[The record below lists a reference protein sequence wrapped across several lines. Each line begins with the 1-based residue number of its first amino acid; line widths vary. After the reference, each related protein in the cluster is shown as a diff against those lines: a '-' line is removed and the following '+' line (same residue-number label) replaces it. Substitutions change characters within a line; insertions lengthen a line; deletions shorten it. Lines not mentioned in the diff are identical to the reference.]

1 MEKYIISSVV
11 ENRSGVLARVTSL
24 FGRRGF
30 NIDSLTVSPTLDEAV
45 SRITMVVIGD
55 EYTLGQVLKQMG
67 KLEECIS
74 VVHIKEEEAHCREL
88 VLVKIAADQ
97 ATRESIREICSIY
110 GAGIINETEKT
121 VIVRMNGTP
130 TDVNKFLSV
139 ISNFDV
145 IESSRTGITAMY
157 KSDEVI

>member
-1 MEKYIISSVV
+1 MEKYIISAVV

-30 NIDSLTVSPTLDEAV
+30 NIDSLTVSPTIDESV

-55 EYTLGQVLKQMG
+55 EYVLDQVLKQMG

-74 VVHIKEEEAHCREL
+74 VVHIIEEEAHCREL
-88 VLVKIAADQ
+88 VLVKIAADLR
-97 ATRESIREICSIY
+97 TRETIREICSVY
-110 GAGIINETEKT
+110 GAGIINRTDKT
-121 VIVRMNGTP
+121 IIVRMNGTP
-130 TDVNKFLSV
+130 SDVNKFLAV

-157 KSDEVI
+157 KSDQVI